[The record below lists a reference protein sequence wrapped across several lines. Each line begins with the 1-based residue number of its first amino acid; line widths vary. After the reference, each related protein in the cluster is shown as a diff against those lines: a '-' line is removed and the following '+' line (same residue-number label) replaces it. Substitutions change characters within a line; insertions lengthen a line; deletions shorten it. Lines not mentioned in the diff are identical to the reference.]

1 MINPS
6 FELISFL
13 LHRQIVSAYLQN
25 GFGPFAY
32 IVGMCEILVPG
43 CNCQHM
49 SYDIRYIHKRQM
61 ILLSL
66 KWSFTLLYVQMR
78 SHLNYCMDV
87 LQENQVSAV
96 FSALIEISVHNCQR
110 ITSRYLNKNF
120 ELRIQYFHIPK
131 VCLFHFAVSFD
142 HLFFNVDHLT
152 NA

>member
-78 SHLNYCMDV
+78 SHLNYYQIWSTVVWMSCRRIKWV
-87 LQENQVSAV
+87 LY
-96 FSALIEISVHNCQR
+96 FCQR